1 MMDTN
6 VYDPGPEPE
15 EKKKR
20 SSGWLIGCG
29 AGALVTL
36 CVVVFVLVGGFAGI
50 LALFGG
56 DPAGLEVVVTT
67 PSSQVQV
74 GEFFE
79 VSIELSNA
87 GTKNINVSEIRLP
100 NNLLEN
106 AQITGINPSGTLGM
120 DNDDQT
126 AYEFDLLIA
135 PTGKEIVVFS
145 FEAIQPADISGSIE
159 VSVGTKMA
167 SREMR
172 VVISSEPVVIETEE
186 TEETEEPVLG
196 EVIPYHSVV
205 QIIAMVDI
213 DGELVQ
219 GWWGSGTVV
228 SEDGLILTNAHVVL
242 SDRYYDVEDLMVAIT
257 VAQDMPPET
266 MFYADILQVDANLDL
281 AVIKVRSDLNGGPPN
296 FEALQI
302 DPVPLGSSDALGLG
316 DELIIIGYPSIGG
329 ETITLTRGEVSGFTA
344 EEPYGNRAFI
354 KTSASISGGNSGGL
368 AATPQGEIIGVPTQ
382 LGSGDEEVEYVD
394 CRRLAD
400 TNRDGTIDENDSC
413 VPTGGF
419 INAIRPI
426 TLAQPLIDAA
436 MAGQVDIEEEVG
448 GDEEEEF
455 DPSGSVIFSDDF
467 SNNAND
473 WAVGSSENGGIDIVN
488 GQLTIDVY
496 VDGYYFWTYLS
507 GTYDRKDLVTHTQ
520 VLNPVGDGDY
530 GFVCGV
536 LDDDN
541 FTALEISE
549 DGYYIIW
556 KYENGEYISL
566 VDWSYSE
573 MVAAGGAFK
582 MAAYC
587 GPDRLALAV
596 NDVLLADTYD
606 PNYVAGSVGLITGTY
621 ENPNLSVGFDDFFIL
636 EP

>member
-1 MMDTN
+1 MDAN
-6 VYDPGPEPE
+6 YYDPGPEPE
-15 EKKKR
+15 EKKKSR
-20 SSGWLIGCG
+20 GWLIGCG

-50 LALFGG
+50 MALFG
-56 DPAGLEVVVTT
+56 DPKGLEVGITT
-67 PSSQVQV
+67 PPSSVEV
-74 GEFFE
+74 GETFDL
-79 VSIELSNA
+79 SIDLSNVGTKNLNITEIQLPNELLSNA
-87 GTKNINVSEIRLP
+87 LVRGVTHSGAIGVDYG
-100 NNLLEN
+100 
-106 AQITGINPSGTLGM
+106 AQTG
-120 DNDDQT
+120 
-126 AYEFDLLIA
+126 YEFDLSIA

-145 FEAIQPADISGSIE
+145 FEALQPGDISGSVD
-159 VSVGTKMA
+159 VSVGTKMT
-167 SREMR
+167 SQDLR
-172 VVISSEPVVIETEE
+172 VVISSAPEVVETEE
-186 TEETEEPVLG
+186 TEELQETEEPMLG
-196 EVIPYHSVV
+196 DVIPYHSVV
-205 QIIAMVDI
+205 QIIALVEI

-257 VAQDMPPET
+257 VAQDLPPEP

-296 FEALQI
+296 FELLEI
-302 DPVPLGSSDALGLG
+302 EPVPIGSSDALGLG

-329 ETITLTRGEVSGFTA
+329 QTITLTRGEVSGFTA

-354 KTSASISGGNSGGL
+354 KTSATISGGNSGGL
-368 AATPQGEIIGVPTQ
+368 AATPQGEIIGVPTK

-400 TNRDGTIDENDSC
+400 TNRDGTIDENDNC

-436 MAGQVDIEEEVG
+436 RAGHVAIEEEMG

-455 DPSGSVIFSDDF
+455 DPSGSYILSDDF
-467 SNNAND
+467 SDNRND
-473 WAVGSSENGGIDIVN
+473 WAVGFSDNGGIDISN
-488 GQLTIDVY
+488 GQLTFDVNAELY
-496 VDGYYFWTYLS
+496 SFWTYLS
-507 GTYDRKDLVTHTQ
+507 DTYDRKDLVTHTQ
-520 VLNPVGDGDY
+520 VLNPAGDGDY
-530 GFVCGV
+530 GFICGV
-536 LDDDN
+536 VDDDN

-566 VDWSYSE
+566 VDWAYSE
-573 MVAAGGAFK
+573 MIAAGGPFK
-582 MAAYC
+582 LAAYC
-587 GPDRLALAV
+587 GPDRLALAA

-606 PNYVAGSVGLITGTY
+606 PNYVAGSVGLIVGTY
-621 ENPNLSVGFDDFFIL
+621 DNSNLRVGFDDFIIL

>member
-1 MMDTN
+1 MDTN
-6 VYDPGPEPE
+6 YYDPGPEPE
-15 EKKKR
+15 EKKKSR
-20 SSGWLIGCG
+20 GWLIGCG

-36 CVVVFVLVGGFAGI
+36 CVVAFILVGGFAGL
-50 LALFGG
+50 LALFG
-56 DPAGLEVVVTT
+56 DPKGLEIDITT
-67 PSSQVQV
+67 PSSSVEV
-74 GEFFE
+74 GETFDL
-79 VSIELSNA
+79 SIELSNV
-87 GTKNINVSEIRLP
+87 GTKNLTITEIQLP
-100 NNLLEN
+100 NKLLSN
-106 AQITGINPSGTLGM
+106 ALVRGVTHSGSIGLDYG
-120 DNDDQT
+120 DQT
-126 AYEFDLLIA
+126 GYEFDLAIA

-145 FEAIQPADISGSIE
+145 FEALQPGDISGSVD
-159 VSVGTKMA
+159 VSVGTKMT
-167 SREMR
+167 SQDLR
-172 VVISSEPVVIETEE
+172 VVISSAPEVIETEE
-186 TEETEEPVLG
+186 IEETEEPVLG
-196 EVIPYHSVV
+196 EVIPYRSVV
-205 QIIAMVDI
+205 QIIALVDI
-213 DGELVQ
+213 DGEFVQ

-257 VAQDMPPET
+257 VAQDLPPEP

-281 AVIKVRSDLNGGPPN
+281 AVIKVRSDLNGGTPN
-296 FEALQI
+296 FEALEI
-302 DPVPLGSSDALGLG
+302 DPVPLGSSDALQLG

-354 KTSASISGGNSGGL
+354 KTSATISGGNSGGL
-368 AATPQGEIIGVPTQ
+368 AATPQGEIIGVPTK

-436 MAGQVDIEEEVG
+436 KAGEVAIEEEMG
-448 GDEEEEF
+448 GEEEEEF

-473 WAVGSSENGGIDIVN
+473 WPVGSSENGGIDVVN
-488 GQLTIDVY
+488 GQLTIDVN
-496 VDGYYFWTYLS
+496 VDSYYFWTYLAD
-507 GTYDRKDLVTHTQ
+507 TYDRKDLVTHTQ

-536 LDDDN
+536 LDYDN

-573 MVAAGGAFK
+573 MIAAGGAFK
-582 MAAYC
+582 IAAYC

-606 PNYVAGSVGLITGTY
+606 PNYVAGSVGLIAGTY
-621 ENPNLSVGFDDFFIL
+621 ENPNLSVGFDDFYIL

>member
-1 MMDTN
+1 MDAN
-6 VYDPGPEPE
+6 FYNPEPE
-15 EKKKR
+15 EKKKKT
-20 SSGWLIGCG
+20 SGWLIGCG
-29 AGALVTL
+29 AGALVTI
-36 CVVVFVLVGGFAGI
+36 CVVAFVILGGFAGI

-56 DPAGLEVVVTT
+56 DPEGLELTVNT
-67 PSSQVQV
+67 PSSQVLV
-74 GEFFE
+74 GENFE
-79 VSIELSNA
+79 ISIELSNA
-87 GTKNINVSEIRLP
+87 GTKNINISEIQLP
-100 NNLLEN
+100 NNLLSN
-106 AQITGINPSGTLGM
+106 ALVTRVTPMGIEGM
-120 DNDDQT
+120 DYGDQT
-126 AYEFDLLIA
+126 GYEFDLAIA

-145 FEAIQPADISGSIE
+145 FEALQPGDISGSVD
-159 VSVGTKMA
+159 VSVGTKMT
-167 SREMR
+167 SQDLR
-172 VVISSEPVVIETEE
+172 VIISSAPEVIETD
-186 TEETEEPVLG
+186 ETEEPQETEEPMLG
-196 EVIPYHSVV
+196 DVIPYHSVV
-205 QIIAMVDI
+205 QIIALVEI

-257 VAQDMPPET
+257 VAQDLPPEP

-281 AVIKVRSDLNGGPPN
+281 AVIKVRSDLNGGTPN
-296 FEALQI
+296 FEALEI
-302 DPVPLGSSDALGLG
+302 DPVPLGSSDTLQLG

-354 KTSASISGGNSGGL
+354 KTSATISGGNSGGL
-368 AATPQGEIIGVPTQ
+368 AATPQGEIIGVPTK

-436 MAGQVDIEEEVG
+436 KAGEVAIEEEMG
-448 GDEEEEF
+448 GEEEEEF

-473 WAVGSSENGGIDIVN
+473 WAVGSSENGGIDVMN
-488 GQLTIDVY
+488 GQLTIDVN
-496 VDGYYFWTYLS
+496 VDGYYFWTFLS
-507 GTYDRKDLVTHTQ
+507 DTYDRKDLVTHSQ

-536 LDDDN
+536 LDEDN

-573 MVAAGGAFK
+573 MIAGGGPFK

-606 PNYVAGSVGLITGTY
+606 PNYVAGSVGLIAGTY
-621 ENPNLSVGFDDFFIL
+621 ENPNLSVGFDDFYIL